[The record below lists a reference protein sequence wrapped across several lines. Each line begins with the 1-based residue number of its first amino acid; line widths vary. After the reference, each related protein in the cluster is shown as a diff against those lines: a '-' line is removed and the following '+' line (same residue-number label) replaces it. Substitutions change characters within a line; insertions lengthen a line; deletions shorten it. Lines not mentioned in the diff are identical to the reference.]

1 MSKNKSLKDTICV
14 LCGMKNATTRE
25 HIPPKCIFLKPLP
38 SNLTTVPACYSC
50 NNISSKDDE
59 YFRVMLAISV
69 GHQTER
75 GKEFFQ
81 ESRKTISH
89 KGNRKL
95 REYIRNNLLEVP
107 VSTESGIYLGK
118 HHAIKVDP
126 EFVKPVLRKITKG
139 LFFKLSNK
147 ILADDS
153 EIKFFVQQKS
163 LLVPNAGFNKDVFE
177 LCSPHMITEF
187 IRDEFS
193 YKFGVVDDAENS
205 SIGFYQF
212 YNAFYVTVTTL
223 DKKYAEEKIIL
234 ANAVA

>member
-1 MSKNKSLKDTICV
+1 MSKNIGSKCV
-14 LCGMKNATTRE
+14 LCGDNKATTNE
-25 HIPPKCIFLKPLP
+25 HIPPKGIFLKPRP
-38 SNLTTVPACYSC
+38 SNLITVPACDNC
-50 NNISSKDDE
+50 NNGSSKADE
-59 YFRVMLAISV
+59 YFTVMLAIAV
-69 GHQTER
+69 GHQNDH
-75 GKEFFQ
+75 GKAFFQ
-81 ESRKTISH
+81 KARRTIRY
-89 KGNRKL
+89 KGNSKL
-95 REYIRNNLLEVP
+95 QEYIRNNLLEVP

-118 HHAIKVDP
+118 HHAIKVNP
-126 EFVKPVLRKITKG
+126 ELVKPVLIKITKG

-147 ILADDS
+147 ILAKDAK
-153 EIKFFVQQKS
+153 IKFSVQQKS

-223 DKKYAEEKIIL
+223 DKKYAEEKLQIL
-234 ANAVA
+234 ANAEA